1 MRRLFRLALTGIAA
15 VFFGLAIFT
24 AETVADAVGYT
35 DWIRSLVRDGW
46 SAMIDA
52 GYASWIQAGALFFGG
67 AVFPDGDTGRC
78 TWCFWLGRGAAPPHK
93 HARTVEA
100 GKKALT
106 KEWRG
111 FLGRAGLAVAA

>member
-1 MRRLFRLALTGIAA
+1 MQHAVMRRLFRLALTGIAA

-67 AVFPDGDTGRC
+67 AALALWVDFLIRKGDGSSRTRRRPDS
-78 TWCFWLGRGAAPPHK
+78 
-93 HARTVEA
+93 
-100 GKKALT
+100 
-106 KEWRG
+106 
-111 FLGRAGLAVAA
+111 